1 MESSRITADE
11 LPLISGSIS
20 GRNGTNGG
28 LFEESATGVFSYFN
42 GQKGK
47 TYATEGDGTGSYV
60 TYCSAKL
67 SFGGGQSHNNMQP
80 YQVVYIF
87 RRSA

>member
-11 LPLISGSIS
+11 LPLVSGSIS
-20 GRNGTNGG
+20 GRKGYNGG
-28 LFEESATGVFSYFN
+28 LFEGSATGVFSYFN
-42 GQKGK
+42 KQKGK
-47 TYATEGDGTGSYV
+47 AYATEGDGTDTYV

-80 YQVVYIF
+80 YSVVYIF
-87 RRSA
+87 RRYA